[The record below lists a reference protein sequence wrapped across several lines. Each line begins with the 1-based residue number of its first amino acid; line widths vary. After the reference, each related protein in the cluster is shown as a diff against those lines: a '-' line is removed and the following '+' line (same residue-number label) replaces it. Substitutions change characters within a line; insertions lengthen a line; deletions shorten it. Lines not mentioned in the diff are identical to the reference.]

1 MFWSITFNRNGF
13 DIEKVT
19 IKTRKQEEVL
29 HKLIENVKVL
39 LDKVYTFNKN
49 LHLCCAI
56 AYCCFLRS
64 HQEIRLLKWK
74 DFSTDLK
81 TSHLGAN
88 KVKSKRNR
96 WVPVPDYMRNL
107 LMRSEP
113 DDNIFSNK
121 IKPYNNDYF
130 KMLFR
135 RFKQLNPKVD
145 KDHSTLLCTQES

>member
-81 TSHLGAN
+81 TSHLGGN

-130 KMLFR
+130 KMLF
-135 RFKQLNPKVD
+135 KQLNPKVD